1 MSVKQDKVQVSVIVD
16 GKQGISELGKLEME
30 ANDLRH
36 TMQGLKKDSQEYAA
50 AAEQYKQVKARM
62 GELREEIGLAGL
74 TMKQMR
80 QYARELQTE
89 LDTTATRGT
98 KRYDELKDKLQEVN
112 GAIARQRQEVA
123 GTASFWS
130 KISTEVKQFGML
142 AVGALG
148 FQFVTDQISN
158 LITKGSKLSDELA
171 DIQKTTGMTKA
182 EVREFN
188 GELSKIDTRTPAAEL
203 RAIAA
208 GAGQLGIAKKDV
220 LEFTDATD
228 KLVVSLGDEFQGGAE
243 QVTKEMGALRN
254 IFSDVKSDNVAQDML
269 HIGNAI
275 NELGADGAATGPVVA
290 DFANRIGGVGITM
303 GLTSGQVLGLS
314 ATLQELNVSTERGG
328 TATVKILQAMAG
340 EPAKF
345 AKVAGL
351 GVKEFANLVNTDL
364 YGALVKVSEGVSK
377 NGAHATELAKILQEL
392 GVDGAGASEVMA
404 KLGANTAM
412 LDQKVQL
419 ASKSLGNTNSIM
431 SEFETKNNNL
441 AGKLEKLTKQLNSV
455 FTNSAFNAGLEWAV
469 DGLTKLFG
477 LTDEAAELT
486 DQFRAQRDAVQE
498 LEQNTVP
505 LVNRY
510 DELMG
515 KTTLN
520 VDEQLEL
527 DKIIQQLAETVPTAV
542 TQFDEYGKAIGIN
555 SAAVREFTQLQKEM
569 LLVKNEEAIH
579 KNTEQLELYQRKIV
593 AVTAE
598 MNKTF
603 EDGRHFRASSED
615 DGYTIISD
623 KELRQMAKDL
633 QEFQAKARGFRGVLA
648 ELKGEKSED
657 QLKAE
662 SDARWMAYVF
672 GDVKKLKEAADV
684 QIGLLTDIDAKIKA
698 LKEKQMGDMSKAEI
712 RADEAAIKELQRR
725 RAELLGEGDDKEAK
739 RREKKMKAE
748 HDAALK
754 NLRDLQAVAMQEQA
768 KLRDVDAAAD
778 QQALNQLDSHYN
790 ALIEKARQMGED
802 TKLTEKERRE
812 AIATIDLLAD
822 SRDEAREN
830 LKRQQ
835 RQKHAAEDLKLENQL
850 ALDRANLRILL
861 AKRNEKADPEEFK
874 QALLAKVVLERDI
887 ELQNTKLTEDQKN
900 LIKQAALDKMN
911 GILSDA
917 NKKRDD
923 ETMRALEKFRERAT
937 QLLDGFLNFARSLS
951 EATLQAADNQ
961 KNGAVKAAETQQ
973 TVAVQAAEK
982 TRDKRLAALEQEKA
996 KGTVTTKQYEAK
1008 KAQIQAD
1015 YEAEKTASNQNF
1027 EKSKAA
1033 AQEEYDKKAK
1043 LAKQEQF
1050 EAERAGNIAKITIDT
1065 GVAIVK
1071 ALAEGGPFAG
1081 PALATVIGTMA
1092 ALQIAAVVAQP
1103 TPAFAEGGFSANG
1116 FTGLEHQNLSQSKGG
1131 MLPGK
1136 PFLATVNERG
1146 PEYFV
1151 PHHLL
1156 QQPAVAQSVGIIE
1169 AIRTGRALSAGA
1181 FAAGGYSAT
1190 PAPSYAAPASAGPT
1204 SASGL
1209 DQATAL
1215 RLAVAAEQLTQ
1226 ALANP
1231 APVRAYLVYQD
1242 LTDKEQQ
1249 LAQLKQLNSF

>member
-30 ANDLRH
+30 ASDLRH
-36 TMQGLKKDSQEYAA
+36 TMQGLKRDSQEYAQT
-50 AAEQYKQVKARM
+50 AERYKQVKAEM
-62 GELREEIGLAGL
+62 GALRESIGLTGL
-74 TMKQMR
+74 TMKQLR

-98 KRYDELKDKLQEVN
+98 KRYDELKGKLQEVN
-112 GAIARQRQEVA
+112 GAIAKQRSEVA
-123 GTASFWS
+123 GTSSVWS
-130 KISTEVKQFGML
+130 KISNEVKQFGMM
-142 AVGALG
+142 AMGALG

-158 LITKGSKLSDELA
+158 LIAKGKKLSDELA
-171 DIQKTTGMTKA
+171 DIQKTTGMTTG
-182 EVREFN
+182 EVQEFN
-188 GELSKIDTRTPAAEL
+188 SELSKIDTRTSTSEL
-203 RAIAA
+203 RKVAA
-208 GAGQLGIAKKDV
+208 SAGQLGIAKKDV
-220 LEFTDATD
+220 LAFTDATD
-228 KLVVSLGDEFQGGAE
+228 KLVVSLGDEFKGGAE

-254 IFSDVKSDNVAQDML
+254 VFSDIKSDNVAQDML

-275 NELGADGAATGPVVA
+275 NELGAEGAATGPVVA

-404 KLGANTAM
+404 KLGANTGM
-412 LDQKVQL
+412 LDEKVKL

-431 SEFETKNNNL
+431 SEFETKNDNL
-441 AGKLEKLTKQLNSV
+441 AGKLDKLTKALSGV
-455 FTNSAFNAGLEWAV
+455 FTNSAFNAGLEVVV
-469 DGLTKLFG
+469 DGITKLFG
-477 LTDEAAELT
+477 LADEAAELT
-486 DQFRAQRDAVQE
+486 DQFRAQRDAVAE
-498 LEQNTVP
+498 LEKNTVP
-505 LVNRY
+505 LIDRY
-510 DELMG
+510 DELQG
-515 KTTLN
+515 KATLN

-527 DKIIQQLAETVPTAV
+527 DKIIQQLAQTVPTAV
-542 TQFDEYGKAIGIN
+542 TEFDEYGKAIGIN

-569 LLVKNEEAIH
+569 LVVKNEEAIH

-603 EDGRHFRASSED
+603 EDGRHYRASNED
-615 DGYTIISD
+615 DGFTLISD

-648 ELKGEKSED
+648 ELKGEKTED

-672 GDVKKLKEAADV
+672 GDQKKLKEAADV
-684 QIGLLTDIDAKIKA
+684 QIGLLTEIDAKIKA
-698 LKEKQMGDMSKAEI
+698 LKEKQLGDLSKAEI
-712 RADEAAIKELQRR
+712 RADEAAIKALQKQ
-725 RAELLGEGDDKEAK
+725 RADLLGEGDDKDAK

-754 NLRDLQAVAMQEQA
+754 NLHDLQAVAMQEQA
-768 KLRDVDAAAD
+768 KLRQVDAEAD
-778 QQALNQLDSHYN
+778 QQALNQLDAHYN
-790 ALIEKARQMGED
+790 TLIEKARQMGED

-861 AKRNEKADPEEFK
+861 AKRNEKADPEALK
-874 QALLAKVVLERDI
+874 QALLAKIVAERDI

-900 LIKQAALDKMN
+900 LIKQDALNKM
-911 GILSDA
+911 DA
-917 NKKRDD
+917 VIQSSAEKQKQ
-923 ETMRALEKFRERAT
+923 EMLKALEQFSQRAT
-937 QLLDGFLNFARSLS
+937 QLLDGFLNFAKSMS

-961 KNGAVKAAETQQ
+961 KNGAVQAAQQQQ
-973 TVAVQAAEK
+973 TAAVNSAQG
-982 TRDKRLAALEQEKA
+982 TRDARLAALEAEKK
-996 KGTVTTKQYEAK
+996 KGTVTARQYEAQ
-1008 KAQIQAD
+1008 KAQIQAEF
-1015 YEAEKTASNQNF
+1015 EAQKLGSNEKF
-1027 EKSKAA
+1027 EASKAA

-1050 EAERAGNIAKITIDT
+1050 EAERAGNIAKVTIDT

-1081 PALATVIGTMA
+1081 PALATIIGAMA
-1092 ALQIAAVVAQP
+1092 ALQIATIVSTP
-1103 TPAFAEGGFSANG
+1103 TPAFAEGGFTANG
-1116 FTGLEHQNLSQSKGG
+1116 FTGLQHQYLSRSAGG
-1131 MLPGK
+1131 LLPEG

-1156 QQPAVAQSVGIIE
+1156 QQPAVARSVGIIE
-1169 AIRTGRALSAGA
+1169 AIRTGRSAPTSTPAAAFAEGGYTATPGYGAPTSSGAGA
-1181 FAAGGYSAT
+1181 
-1190 PAPSYAAPASAGPT
+1190 
-1204 SASGL
+1204 L

-1215 RLAVAAEQLTQ
+1215 RLAVATERLNQNLE
-1226 ALANP
+1226 NP
-1231 APVRAYLVYQD
+1231 TPVRAYVVYRDVTDAGEQ
-1242 LTDKEQQ
+1242 LTTLQVN
-1249 LAQLKQLNSF
+1249 ASY